1 MSKPSKLQAIL
12 NIIKGVEIVNKVVY
26 TADEKEINFPDLGE
40 EDAILIGAKAT
51 VDGQLAEGEIV
62 SADGTIYVFAG
73 GILEEIKE
81 STEDVEDEVSE
92 EEMIDA
98 LTQMLELA
106 VDVEKR
112 VNEMETQITGMVKE
126 RDEFKTKFETA
137 TATIAK
143 LKGTSTT
150 VVTEP
155 VDKTEKKTNTSSIV
169 AQWKSNKNKK
179 NKKLKYGITRKFC
192 NGVADL
198 VDSLVAADK
207 VNINEAIFQ
216 QTFGVG
222 SFTQA
227 HTLITEVRNGKLQ
240 PIVLSNDYYGS
251 MPLGDE
257 TSCDLNSCDLTPNY
271 STKEWCLAE
280 YNCRLDICMRSF
292 DENFLL
298 FLEYV
303 SSKIGRP
310 NSRARCTGV
319 FRLHH

>member
-1 MSKPSKLQAIL
+1 NPLLKKDTYLTETQLIDLGFITQDNEFKLVARVSNNNKNKKMSKPSKLQAIL

-51 VDGQLAEGEIV
+51 VDGVPAEGEVV

-81 STEDVEDEVSE
+81 ATDDVEDEVSE

-98 LTQMLELA
+98 LTQTLEVA
-106 VDVEKR
+106 VDLEKR
-112 VNEMETQITGMVKE
+112 VNEMEAKITGMVKE

-179 NKKLKYGITRKFC
+179 N
-192 NGVADL
+192 
-198 VDSLVAADK
+198 
-207 VNINEAIFQ
+207 
-216 QTFGVG
+216 
-222 SFTQA
+222 
-227 HTLITEVRNGKLQ
+227 
-240 PIVLSNDYYGS
+240 
-251 MPLGDE
+251 
-257 TSCDLNSCDLTPNY
+257 
-271 STKEWCLAE
+271 
-280 YNCRLDICMRSF
+280 
-292 DENFLL
+292 
-298 FLEYV
+298 
-303 SSKIGRP
+303 
-310 NSRARCTGV
+310 
-319 FRLHH
+319 